1 MLARKTRQLSGL
13 FKAKQDKKVAD
24 FLLRDF
30 DTDES
35 ARASACKNAYSLLAK
50 HQVLGALA
58 FFVLARRIDDA
69 LHLLLHNLEEMH
81 LAVVLVRLA
90 AASPQEETALL
101 HSLLTDTVIPFAE
114 ARGDRGLLHLCLW
127 RLSRPAAAAAAL
139 WIRDPSCAHLTAV
152 EGQVAS
158 SSRTPGLLSRL
169 TAATD
174 QETTGSSN
182 AVGEPVG
189 SRVHPATLALL
200 ETMTSRYRHLHG
212 MWLPVPRE
220 ALCIAVVRALL
231 ADGCAALAAPVLA
244 PLRRGGDGALSER
257 AASADA
263 LDALCISVCLA
274 KAAELIRAEGSR
286 HACTGE
292 NQVDLSRFIRLLRG
306 IVDALDV
313 DLAAVSPLL
322 VRFALSRGFWRLGHA
337 LVTDEW
343 HGSCS
348 SRDSALASV
357 ALHPFTCAMAGSI
370 SHLVAHT
377 VAQQVLEMA
386 VLPDSLWS
394 TAERKGKCLQL
405 ILHGLTVANDGNTG
419 ALAVLAA
426 CVMVTHFTLLC
437 ARNDFAA
444 LRALLLANE
453 AAADESN
460 AAAFAWLMRV
470 CNPADFSVGGSTVL
484 ASSADQSRAGVG
496 CGEGR
501 ASGGVREAQGRYGAD
516 GTRRRRRAWKGRAGD
531 VRRVDGG
538 RDTDDSCEEDDAD
551 GGGGWGRDEEAKE
564 RKEVQKMTVGVAEKC
579 LMWVLVLR
587 FRHRLRLALTAPLD
601 STEEAPAP
609 SDAFDDDASQSASAQ
624 HSPQATA
631 KRGLEGRRLKVTPG
645 GRPLESGNDETE
657 RGIVSPRAPRHVPT
671 PDAWDSASSS
681 SGSDAGRAA
690 AASWSASPGTHFF
703 ADLSMSWQRLKPN
716 TTNAT
721 PPKPKPS
728 SKSKQSSSSSSSSSF
743 SSIKHHLKD
752 AMQRAHARKA
762 DARAAAASSHPTST
776 FSTRRG
782 ATPALS
788 LNINTSYAT
797 TQSSRNATPPL
808 GAGPISPPEVSR
820 MRWREGSSPTST
832 TRLAGG
838 AGGVDISTGMC
849 SCQKRPLVSVKRVL
863 LLVSKKT
870 Y

>member
-426 CVMVTHFTLLC
+426 QLGVPEI
-437 ARNDFAA
+437 
-444 LRALLLANE
+444 RAI
-453 AAADESN
+453 D
-460 AAAFAWLMRV
+460 
-470 CNPADFSVGGSTVL
+470 
-484 ASSADQSRAGVG
+484 
-496 CGEGR
+496 
-501 ASGGVREAQGRYGAD
+501 
-516 GTRRRRRAWKGRAGD
+516 
-531 VRRVDGG
+531 
-538 RDTDDSCEEDDAD
+538 
-551 GGGGWGRDEEAKE
+551 
-564 RKEVQKMTVGVAEKC
+564 
-579 LMWVLVLR
+579 
-587 FRHRLRLALTAPLD
+587 
-601 STEEAPAP
+601 
-609 SDAFDDDASQSASAQ
+609 
-624 HSPQATA
+624 
-631 KRGLEGRRLKVTPG
+631 
-645 GRPLESGNDETE
+645 
-657 RGIVSPRAPRHVPT
+657 I
-671 PDAWDSASSS
+671 
-681 SGSDAGRAA
+681 AA
-690 AASWSASPGTHFF
+690 AAVE
-703 ADLSMSWQRLKPN
+703 
-716 TTNAT
+716 
-721 PPKPKPS
+721 
-728 SKSKQSSSSSSSSSF
+728 
-743 SSIKHHLKD
+743 
-752 AMQRAHARKA
+752 
-762 DARAAAASSHPTST
+762 
-776 FSTRRG
+776 STRHNMV
-782 ATPALS
+782 
-788 LNINTSYAT
+788 LN
-797 TQSSRNATPPL
+797 R
-808 GAGPISPPEVSR
+808 V
-820 MRWREGSSPTST
+820 EGSIEVDT
-832 TRLAGG
+832 TPLDQITDTFDIVMANILAPVLMSMADDLRRVLRPGG
-838 AGGVDISTGMC
+838 SLVISGILADRHDHVLEAL
-849 SCQKRPLVSVKRVL
+849 RPLAPVRSLRHHGWISIVL
-863 LLVSKKT
+863 R
-870 Y
+870 